1 MVRFSP
7 PPNWPTPPPG
17 WRPPPDWRPD
27 PSWPPP
33 PDGWR
38 LWTDDVSTPAASTPI
53 GRLPAAPPASS
64 PLEHAPLPAQRF
76 SGYRFNVLTEW
87 LPTVMNLLR
96 RIRCTAA
103 SMGFGYIRV
112 DWPLTCRRTA
122 AASAPQVCWK
132 MTGSAPGLTHSVAPF
147 FEREQDGP
155 KGLPGVS
162 QEALVAWR
170 TLRILPALDHACLF
184 EFAQPCGEHVAVPR
198 CSWLC
203 LESGCVRSESRGPPA
218 MHSGSP
224 QG

>member
-1 MVRFSP
+1 VRFSP

-64 PLEHAPLPAQRF
+64 PLEHAPLPAQKF

-103 SMGFGYIRV
+103 SMGFGYIR
-112 DWPLTCRRTA
+112 RRWTSKA
-122 AASAPQVCWK
+122 RHSSATSLGRNRDRLHAQAHK
-132 MTGSAPGLTHSVAPF
+132 SA
-147 FEREQDGP
+147 D
-155 KGLPGVS
+155 
-162 QEALVAWR
+162 
-170 TLRILPALDHACLF
+170 
-184 EFAQPCGEHVAVPR
+184 PR
-198 CSWLC
+198 CAGSYAR
-203 LESGCVRSESRGPPA
+203 LEPGEPCPCPACGARVRHVGASRC
-218 MHSGSP
+218 S
-224 QG
+224 

>member
-64 PLEHAPLPAQRF
+64 PLEHAPLPARRF

-103 SMGFGYIRV
+103 SMGFGYIR
-112 DWPLTCRRTA
+112 RRWTSKA
-122 AASAPQVCWK
+122 RHSSATSLGRDRDRLHAQADK
-132 MTGSAPGLTHSVAPF
+132 SA
-147 FEREQDGP
+147 D
-155 KGLPGVS
+155 
-162 QEALVAWR
+162 
-170 TLRILPALDHACLF
+170 
-184 EFAQPCGEHVAVPR
+184 PR
-198 CSWLC
+198 C
-203 LESGCVRSESRGPPA
+203 A
-218 MHSGSP
+218 GS
-224 QG
+224 